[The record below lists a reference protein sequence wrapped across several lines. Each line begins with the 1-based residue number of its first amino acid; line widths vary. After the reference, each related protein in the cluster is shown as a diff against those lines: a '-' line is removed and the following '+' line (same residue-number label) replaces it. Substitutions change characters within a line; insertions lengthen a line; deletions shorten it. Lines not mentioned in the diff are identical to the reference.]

1 MNSLFVILTAVLSSG
16 VIAALTSVSLTDAKE
31 RWGFRR
37 QKIEELYLSAAKW
50 LREVDGQ
57 YLIYLR
63 VAKGQITYNQA
74 LDSVLKDG
82 GTAKDTGD
90 LHLRMQMTISMYE
103 PSLMPYLKSLER
115 EQRKTNRLIFKIR
128 DVYSET
134 GEATDLFDIYN
145 AQLIRFGDAGDKLK
159 EEIVR
164 RGAIIASEPTQ
175 VIAMFRSMRDSMLI
189 LYGNT
194 RIYFG
199 SIRKS
204 IRAKWSRPDDGNP
217 PGHTTDPDEA
227 DRGRQ

>member
-1 MNSLFVILTAVLSSG
+1 MNSLFVVLTAVLSSG
-16 VIAALTSVSLTDAKE
+16 VIAALISASLTDAKE

-57 YLIYLR
+57 YLIYLK
-63 VAKGQITYNQA
+63 VAKGKITYNQA
-74 LDSVLKDG
+74 LDSVLKDS

-90 LHLRMQMTISMYE
+90 LHLRMQMNISMYE
-103 PSLMPYLKSLER
+103 PSLIHYLKSLEL
-115 EQRKTNRLIFKIR
+115 EQRKTNQLIFDIR
-128 DVYSET
+128 NTYSET
-134 GEATDLFDIYN
+134 GDATDLFAPYN

-175 VIAMFRSMRDSMLI
+175 VIAIFGWMRDRTLI

-194 RIYFG
+194 GLRFG
-199 SIRKS
+199 GIRRS
-204 IRAKWSRPDDGNP
+204 IRAKWLRPDNGNP
-217 PGHTTDPDEA
+217 PGHITDPDKA
-227 DRGRQ
+227 DRSG